1 MDEVRD
7 IIKIGLDFGTHQT
20 KICIQRT
27 PDEGHGIPEYEFM
40 TFGEKDGIK
49 QYSLPSVIQINKDDR
64 LSYGFV
70 VPIWEK
76 QNSVPLPIMNK
87 VPEVEKIDK
96 ESETKQLLAKYTV
109 GETSQE
115 DVDAINYLLDRK
127 QEILETKHA
136 ELEAAEK
143 VRYES
148 ALEDYKRNRNLFR
161 YFKQA
166 TFAGY
171 EWNRSIPSDTLCIWY
186 LTYIIF
192 VLEQRYG
199 TGFDIN
205 MGVPTDERQYEM
217 LKRHAVRILRSAFY
231 LAEEVFEGSVEKFLS
246 AKYQDLLDV
255 TILLPYNE
263 ADKEEYGLNIFPE
276 AYSSLVGMTSRGKIS
291 NGMSLNVDIG
301 GGTTDISFFTVN
313 NRKPMIYRYWSM
325 PYGLNYIA
333 ESSGFDYADGDFS
346 SLSESDAVERY
357 NNMKFEVGQK
367 IERELIDMLKT
378 SFVTKGQFLAALRDR
393 VVIYNGGGSTYDF
406 LTVPVSHFSDVKS
419 HDIKFWE
426 EENIKDLNDI
436 KPVAMLLTTS
446 YGLAVSQSDAE
457 VELCDFESLFPK
469 DDESESLK
477 ERREIDKDVC

>member
-1 MDEVRD
+1 MDEIKD
-7 IIKIGLDFGTHQT
+7 IIKVGLDFGTHQT

-27 PDEGHGIPEYEFM
+27 PDEGHGIPDYEFM
-40 TFGEKDGIK
+40 TFVDNDGNIH
-49 QYSLPSVIQINKDDR
+49 YSLPSVIQINQDDR

-70 VPIWEK
+70 VPIQEK
-76 QNSVPLPIMNK
+76 QNSVPLPILDI
-87 VPEVEKIDK
+87 VPEVEKIDR
-96 ESETKQLLAKYTV
+96 ELETKQLLSKYAV

-115 DVDAINYLLDRK
+115 DVDAIHYLLDRK
-127 QEILETKHA
+127 LEILETKHEKLA
-136 ELEAAEK
+136 AAEK
-143 VRYES
+143 TRFES
-148 ALEDYKRNRNLFR
+148 AMDNYKRNRNLFR

-171 EWNRSIPSDTLCIWY
+171 EWNKPIASDTLCIWY

-192 VLEQRYG
+192 ILEKRFG

-231 LAEEVFEGSVEKFLS
+231 LAEEVFEGNVEEFLS
-246 AKYQDLLDV
+246 AKYQDLLEK
-255 TILLPYNE
+255 TILLPYSE
-263 ADKEEYGLNIFPE
+263 ADKEEFGLNIFPE
-276 AYSSLVGMTSRGKIS
+276 AYASLVGMTSKGKIS

-313 NRKPMIYRYWSM
+313 DRKPMIYRYWSI

-333 ESSGFDYADGDFS
+333 ESSGFDYADSDFS
-346 SLSESDAVERY
+346 SLSESEAVENY
-357 NNMKFEVGQK
+357 NRIKLELGQK

-378 SFVTKGQFLAALRDR
+378 SFVTKEQFLAALHDR
-393 VVIYNGGGSTYDF
+393 VVIYNGGGSTYEF

-419 HDIKFWE
+419 HDVKFWE
-426 EENIKDLNDI
+426 EENIKNLKDI
-436 KPVAMLLTTS
+436 KPVAMLLATS
-446 YGLAVSQSDAE
+446 YGLAVSKSDEE

-469 DDESESLK
+469 DDGGESIY

>member
-1 MDEVRD
+1 MDEIRD

-27 PDEGHGIPEYEFM
+27 PDEGHGIPDYEFM
-40 TFGEKDGIK
+40 AFVNKDGIK
-49 QYSLPSVIQINKDDR
+49 QYSLPSVIQINQDDR

-70 VPIWEK
+70 VPIQEK
-76 QNSVPLPIMNK
+76 QNSVPLPVMEII
-87 VPEVEKIDK
+87 PEVEKVDK
-96 ESETKQLLAKYTV
+96 ELETKRLLAKYAV

-115 DVDAINYLLDRK
+115 DVDAINHLLDRK
-127 QEILETKHA
+127 QEILETEHEKLA
-136 ELEAAEK
+136 SAEK
-143 VRYES
+143 ARYES
-148 ALEDYKRNRNLFR
+148 AMENYKRNRNLFR

-166 TFAGY
+166 SFAGY
-171 EWNRSIPSDTLCIWY
+171 EWNRPIPSDTLCIWY

-205 MGVPTDERQYEM
+205 MGVPTDERQYEV

-291 NGMSLNVDIG
+291 DGMSLNVDIG

-313 NRKPMIYRYWSM
+313 DRKPMIYRYWSI

-346 SLSESDAVERY
+346 SLSESEAVEKY
-357 NNMKFEVGQK
+357 NIMKQDVGQK
-367 IERELIDMLKT
+367 IEWELIDMLKT
-378 SFVTKGQFLAALRDR
+378 SCVSKGQFLAALHDR

-419 HDIKFWE
+419 HDVKFWE
-426 EENIKDLNDI
+426 EENIKDLKDI
-436 KPVAMLLTTS
+436 KPVAMLLATS
-446 YGLAVSQSDAE
+446 YGLAVSNSDSE

-469 DDESESLK
+469 LDTDEYAN

>member
-1 MDEVRD
+1 MDEIRD

-40 TFGEKDGIK
+40 TFVDKDGIE
-49 QYSLPSVIQINKDDR
+49 QYSLPSVIQINQDDR

-70 VPIWEK
+70 VPIQEK
-76 QNSVPLPIMNK
+76 QNSVPLPIMK
-87 VPEVEKIDK
+87 IVPEVDKIDK
-96 ESETKQLLAKYTV
+96 ELETKQLLDKYAV

-115 DVDAINYLLDRK
+115 DVNAIHYLLDRK
-127 QEILETKHA
+127 LEILETKHEKLA
-136 ELEAAEK
+136 SAEK
-143 VRYES
+143 ARYES

-171 EWNRSIPSDTLCIWY
+171 EWNRPIASDTLCIWY

-192 VLEQRYG
+192 ILEKRFG

-217 LKRHAVRILRSAFY
+217 LKIHAVRILRSAFY
-231 LAEEVFEGSVEKFLS
+231 LAEDVFEGSVEKFLS
-246 AKYQDLLDV
+246 AKYQDLLDQ

-263 ADKEEYGLNIFPE
+263 ADKEEFGLNIFPE
-276 AYSSLVGMTSRGKIS
+276 AYASLVGMTSRGKIS
-291 NGMSLNVDIG
+291 DGMSLNVDIG

-313 NRKPMIYRYWSM
+313 DKKPMIYRYWSI

-346 SLSESDAVERY
+346 SLAESEAVETY
-357 NNMKFEVGQK
+357 NRMKLEVGQK
-367 IERELIDMLKT
+367 IERELLEMLKT
-378 SFVTKGQFLAALRDR
+378 SSVSKGQFLAALHDR
-393 VVIYNGGGSTYDF
+393 VVIYNGGGSNYEF
-406 LTVPVSHFSDVKS
+406 LSVPVSHFSDVKS
-419 HDIKFWE
+419 HDVKFWE
-426 EENIKDLNDI
+426 EENIKDIKDI
-436 KPVAMLLTTS
+436 KRVVMLLATS
-446 YGLAVSQSDAE
+446 YGLAVSNSDAE

-469 DDESESLK
+469 DDDGESK
-477 ERREIDKDVC
+477 YERREIDKDVC

>member
-1 MDEVRD
+1 MDEIRD
-7 IIKIGLDFGTHQT
+7 IIKVGLDFGTHQT

-27 PDEGHGIPEYEFM
+27 PDEGHGIPDYEFM
-40 TFGEKDGIK
+40 TFVDKDGIK
-49 QYSLPSVIQINKDDR
+49 QYSLPSVIQINQDDR

-70 VPIWEK
+70 VPIQEK
-76 QNSVPLPIMNK
+76 QNSVPLPIMNII
-87 VPEVEKIDK
+87 PEVEQIDK
-96 ESETKQLLAKYTV
+96 ELETKQLLAKYAV

-115 DVDAINYLLDRK
+115 DVDSIHCLLDRK
-127 QEILETKHA
+127 MEILETKHEKLA
-136 ELEAAEK
+136 IAEK
-143 VRYES
+143 ARYES
-148 ALEDYKRNRNLFR
+148 AMEDYKRNRNLFR

-171 EWNRSIPSDTLCIWY
+171 EWNRPIASDTLCIWY

-192 VLEQRYG
+192 ILEQRYG

-205 MGVPTDERQYEM
+205 MGVPTDERQYET
-217 LKRHAVRILRSAFY
+217 LKKHAVRILRSAFY
-231 LAEEVFEGSVEKFLS
+231 LAEEVFEGSIEKFLS
-246 AKYQDLLDV
+246 AKYQDLLKE

-263 ADKEEYGLNIFPE
+263 KDKEDYGLNIFPE

-346 SLSESDAVERY
+346 SLSESDAVENY
-357 NNMKFEVGQK
+357 NRMKLEVGQK

-378 SFVTKGQFLAALRDR
+378 SIVTKEQFLAALRDR

-419 HDIKFWE
+419 HDVKFWE
-426 EENIKDLNDI
+426 EENIKNLKDI
-436 KPVAMLLTTS
+436 KPVAMLLATS
-446 YGLAVSQSDAE
+446 YGLAVSKSDAE
-457 VELCDFESLFPK
+457 VELCDYDSLFPK
-469 DDESESLK
+469 DDESDSLN